1 MYDENGQVIQRGN
14 EVVATKTVSKV
25 TRIYEGKVVGLRPK
39 RPNVLVRIVNTGK
52 TLWFD
57 NDLTA
62 VQLTDEQVAKAGL

>member
-14 EVVATKTVSKV
+14 DVVATKTVNKV
-25 TRIYEGKVVGLRPK
+25 TRIYEGTVVGLRPK
-39 RPNVLVRIVNTGK
+39 RPNVLVRVVNTSK

-62 VQLTDEQVAKAGL
+62 VQLTDEQVAESGL